1 MLLRNGLWCDT
12 DAAVGV
18 QFIHGYGSNVV
29 GDQAPELR
37 SVWFDGAPLAC
48 GNYFSIAVDDSC
60 TATLHAAI
68 DYGSALNPALHPTA
82 AADVKYG
89 LVYGNTTR
97 QGDQCMTGGQNP
109 RPNCD
114 MNGSTSA
121 SATVTFDPRFNNQG
135 DPQGVRH
142 SIAIRVRLKNTTI
155 GSGASLIN
163 CGNNFSATCEWY
175 FTGTSRTTSIPTL
188 DTIFAAPFSVPSSET
203 TRFPARSSGPAS
215 QEGRAAED

>member
-1 MLLRNGLWCDT
+1 MDDNPTGITAVSDFCHQAGGNVKCFYATGSGATQTVQSGL
-12 DAAVGV
+12 

-68 DYGSALNPALHPTA
+68 DYGSALDQPLHPGA

-97 QGDQCMTGGQNP
+97 QGDQVHDEP
-109 RPNCD
+109 E
-114 MNGSTSA
+114 
-121 SATVTFDPRFNNQG
+121 SAT
-135 DPQGVRH
+135 
-142 SIAIRVRLKNTTI
+142 
-155 GSGASLIN
+155 
-163 CGNNFSATCEWY
+163 
-175 FTGTSRTTSIPTL
+175 
-188 DTIFAAPFSVPSSET
+188 SEL
-203 TRFPARSSGPAS
+203 
-215 QEGRAAED
+215 